1 MSKKILCIG
10 CVTTDIIVTP
20 ADSIPTPGTLRA
32 VDNVTTHVGGCASNA
47 AIDLA
52 KLGIPVGLSCKVG
65 KDSFGEFVIKTVSDS
80 GADISG
86 IIADEKVST
95 TVSIVCVS
103 SSGER
108 SFLYNPGSTSAFNK
122 SDITEKQ
129 IDEYD
134 IIFVAGAMLLTSF
147 DGIPCAETMKAAKT
161 KGKFT
166 VMDTAWDFEDKW
178 LPKVA
183 GTLPYLDLFMPSY
196 EEAVKLSGETKVEN
210 IAEFFISM
218 GAKNIIIKLG
228 KDGAYIREEN
238 GKRYILPTY
247 SKIKPVDTTGAGD
260 AFCAGFLCG
269 LSQGWSFEESGK
281 FANAVGTHCVMKIG
295 ASTGIK
301 SMAEIKK
308 FMNENELL

>member
-10 CVTTDIIVTP
+10 CVTADIIVTP

-65 KDSFGEFVIKTVSDS
+65 KDSFGEFVIKTVKDS
-80 GADISG
+80 GASVDG
-86 IIADEKVST
+86 IVTDEKVST

-103 SSGER
+103 STGER

-122 SDITEKQ
+122 NDISEKLL
-129 IDEYD
+129 DEYD

-147 DGIPCAETMKAAKT
+147 DGKPCAEFMKEAKE
-161 KGKFT
+161 KGKYT
-166 VMDTAWDFEDKW
+166 VMDTAWDFENKW
-178 LPKVA
+178 LPKVVEVI
-183 GTLPYLDLFMPSY
+183 PYLDLFMPSY
-196 EEAVKLSGETKVEN
+196 EEAVKLSGETEVQK

-218 GAKNIIIKLG
+218 GAKNVIIKLG
-228 KDGAYIREEN
+228 KDGAYFREKD
-238 GKRYILPTY
+238 GKSYILPTY

-281 FANAVGTHCVMKIG
+281 FANAVGTHCIMKIG
-295 ASTGIK
+295 ASAGIK
-301 SMAEIKK
+301 SMTEIKK
-308 FMNENELL
+308 FMNENEL